1 MSDANNENK
10 TLILP
15 RREEAWDE
23 FGSERYGSR
32 MFNRGLD
39 AAKEILERQGYTV
52 YFLDEVE
59 SK

>member
-1 MSDANNENK
+1 MENNIESK
-10 TLILP
+10 SLILP

-23 FGSERYGSR
+23 FGTERYGSR

-39 AAKEILERQGYTV
+39 AAKEMLEKQGYTV

-59 SK
+59 NKS